1 MIIDQIIGI
10 LDGTCF
16 ATTRAVL
23 AGKFLNG
30 GKYYRY
36 VVDVV
41 LSRFVTIFTL
51 FDRLALMIEFSTIQT
66 KDSFLLSRSG
76 RKVFVCLTL
85 DKRSSFRG
93 NTGRG

>member
-1 MIIDQIIGI
+1 MK
-10 LDGTCF
+10 
-16 ATTRAVL
+16 
-23 AGKFLNG
+23 AGKFVNG

-36 VVDVV
+36 VGDVV

-76 RKVFVCLTL
+76 RKVFVCLEWGAGGIWPTL
-85 DKRSSFRG
+85 CCAA
-93 NTGRG
+93 